1 MNTHP
6 NVASKSNPDKFLMK
20 QAHFQNQVVI
30 VTGASSGIG
39 KSLALQLAD
48 QGAHIA
54 LAARRQDRLKQIS
67 VECRTRGG
75 KALAISTDVANDAQ
89 CKALVEQTIQEFG
102 RLDMLINNAG
112 FATVALFEELP
123 NLDLFKKTVDVNFYG
138 NVYPTYYALPH
149 LMQSQGRI
157 VSISSIGGKL
167 AIPGNSSYV
176 ASKFALNGFFDS
188 LRMELA
194 QANVSITM
202 IYPYWVVTEF
212 HESMLDKDGK
222 PRGKEGRKIYNDK
235 MMTAEECAQI
245 VLKSAARRKREV
257 VMGPASLALWLKLIM
272 PGLLDRI
279 IIKFF
284 FKPVVN
290 RLRQEG

>member
-1 MNTHP
+1 
-6 NVASKSNPDKFLMK
+6 MK
-20 QAHFQNQVVI
+20 KLFFQNQVVI
-30 VTGASSGIG
+30 VTGASAGIG

-48 QGAHIA
+48 QGAWIV
-54 LAARRQDRLKQIS
+54 LAARRKDRLEQIAA
-67 VECRTRGG
+67 ECRTRGG
-75 KALAISTDVANDAQ
+75 KALAIPTDIAKETQ
-89 CKALVEQTIQEFG
+89 CKTLVEQTIQEFG

-123 NLDLFKKTVDVNFYG
+123 NLDLFKRTVDVNFYG

-149 LMQSQGRI
+149 ISQSQGRI

-167 AIPGNSSYV
+167 AVPGNSSYV
-176 ASKFALNGFFDS
+176 ASKFAINGFFDS

-194 QANVSITM
+194 QAGVSITV
-202 IYPYWVVTEF
+202 IYPSWVVTEF

-222 PRGKEGRKIYNDK
+222 QRGKEGRKIYNNK

-245 VLKSAARRKREV
+245 ILKSSAKRKREV
-257 VMGPASLALWLKLIM
+257 LMGSAPLALWLKLIM
-272 PGLLDRI
+272 PRMLDRI

-290 RLRQEG
+290 RLRQEV

>member
-1 MNTHP
+1 
-6 NVASKSNPDKFLMK
+6 MK
-20 QAHFQNQVVI
+20 KLFFQNQVVI
-30 VTGASSGIG
+30 VTGASAGIG

-48 QGAHIA
+48 QGAWIV
-54 LAARRQDRLKQIS
+54 LAARRKDRLEQIAA
-67 VECRTRGG
+67 ECRTRGG
-75 KALAISTDVANDAQ
+75 KALAIPTDIAKETQ
-89 CKALVEQTIQEFG
+89 CKTLVEQTIQEFG

-123 NLDLFKKTVDVNFYG
+123 NLDLFKRTVDVNFYG

-149 LMQSQGRI
+149 ISQSQGRI

-167 AIPGNSSYV
+167 AVPGNSSYV
-176 ASKFALNGFFDS
+176 ASKFAINGFFDS

-194 QANVSITM
+194 QAGVSITV
-202 IYPYWVVTEF
+202 IYPSWVVTEF

-222 PRGKEGRKIYNDK
+222 QRGKEGRKIYNNK

-245 VLKSAARRKREV
+245 ILKSSAKRKREV
-257 VMGPASLALWLKLIM
+257 LMGSASLALWLKLIM
-272 PGLLDRI
+272 PRMLDRI

-290 RLRQEG
+290 RLRQEV